1 MGTFQTRKT
10 VLPKQV
16 FAIQRGK
23 GEYEDFLSFII
34 RLNQR
39 QSPPAPLNLTTITIP
54 TVKTGTM
61 MKMQESRSATKTS
74 SRVAAFVAFVAAAV
88 LLEGRGA
95 HAATSGI
102 CKTPANFKPD
112 LTFDT
117 GAWGFGTQTCQ
128 STVWFWQSMFGE
140 VFDASWSC
148 EGKPSNVQAIVL
160 GISSYGCC
168 DGPET

>member
-1 MGTFQTRKT
+1 
-10 VLPKQV
+10 
-16 FAIQRGK
+16 
-23 GEYEDFLSFII
+23 
-34 RLNQR
+34 
-39 QSPPAPLNLTTITIP
+39 
-54 TVKTGTM
+54 
-61 MKMQESRSATKTS
+61 MKMQKSCGATKTS

-112 LTFDT
+112 VTFDT

-128 STVWFWQSMFGE
+128 STVSFWQSMFGE

-148 EGKPSNVQAIVL
+148 EGK
-160 GISSYGCC
+160 SS
-168 DGPET
+168 DV

>member
-1 MGTFQTRKT
+1 MGH
-10 VLPKQV
+10 
-16 FAIQRGK
+16 
-23 GEYEDFLSFII
+23 
-34 RLNQR
+34 
-39 QSPPAPLNLTTITIP
+39 
-54 TVKTGTM
+54 TGTM
-61 MKMQESRSATKTS
+61 MKMQKSRGASKTS

-112 LTFDT
+112 VTFDT

-128 STVWFWQSMFGE
+128 STVSFWQSMFGE

-148 EGKPSNVQAIVL
+148 EGKPSDVQAIVL

-168 DGPET
+168 DGPETTSEQGMFQSACYSVTTFSSDDIAAIAAASSSGITLNGLLGLISATVVAFVLV

>member
-1 MGTFQTRKT
+1 
-10 VLPKQV
+10 
-16 FAIQRGK
+16 
-23 GEYEDFLSFII
+23 
-34 RLNQR
+34 
-39 QSPPAPLNLTTITIP
+39 
-54 TVKTGTM
+54 M
-61 MKMQESRSATKTS
+61 MKMQKSRGASKTS

-128 STVWFWQSMFGE
+128 STVSFWQSMFGE

-148 EGKPSNVQAIVL
+148 EGKPSDVQAIVL

-168 DGPET
+168 DGPETTSEQGMFQSACYSITTLSSDDIAAIAAAASPGPSLERFFGLASAMCIAYIFMTYV

>member
-1 MGTFQTRKT
+1 
-10 VLPKQV
+10 
-16 FAIQRGK
+16 
-23 GEYEDFLSFII
+23 
-34 RLNQR
+34 
-39 QSPPAPLNLTTITIP
+39 
-54 TVKTGTM
+54 
-61 MKMQESRSATKTS
+61 MKMQKSCGATKTS

-117 GAWGFGTQTCQ
+117 GAWGFGMQTCQ
-128 STVWFWQSMFGE
+128 STVSFWQSIFGE

-148 EGKPSNVQAIVL
+148 EGKPGEVQLNVMGMA
-160 GISSYGCC
+160 SFGCC
-168 DGPET
+168 DGPETISDVALRLSESACDGVTISPATTLTGLLGLVSASVVAFALV